1 MFQKH
6 NAFTSA
12 RASYANIDLA
22 SRIQGASPHQLVMI
36 MFDEGLK
43 ALDAMV
49 LAANRN
55 DFARYSEKQT
65 RVLSVLHGLE
75 TSLDFDL
82 GGEIAT
88 GLASIYREARRL
100 VVLAGRDR
108 ITEPLTQARQ
118 MLGEISEAWEAI
130 GGR

>member
-6 NAFTSA
+6 TQFGVA
-12 RASYANIDLA
+12 RTRYANIDLA
-22 SRIQGASPHQLVMI
+22 SRVQGASPHQLVVI
-36 MFDEGLK
+36 MFEEGLK

-49 LAANRN
+49 IAGDRN

-65 RVLSVLHGLE
+65 RILAILHGLE
-75 TSLDFDL
+75 TSLDFDQ

-100 VVLAGRDR
+100 VVVAGRER
-108 ITEPLTQARQ
+108 VTEPLTRARQ
-118 MLGEISEAWEAI
+118 MLGEISEAWGAI
-130 GGR
+130 GSR